1 MEIVQFA
8 EEGITVKK
16 NALNTQG
23 IGLLLLKVP
32 LEAQLTKQQVG
43 HLVKY

>member
-16 NALNTQG
+16 NVLNTQG
-23 IGLLLLKVP
+23 IGLLLLRVP
-32 LEAQLTKQQVG
+32 LEVQLTKLPAE
-43 HLVKY
+43 HLAKY